1 MSVDGLPAIETPRS
15 PSSTSASAGAVQPTQ
30 SVQPAQS
37 LPKQDDTAQRVAPSV
52 AARTPAPVR
61 RLALQNLSQEDMQ
74 PFFRRIGS
82 IVSTYGGRVEASPSQ
97 RKLLILFEDGTLL
110 VDRSNPHHPQ
120 ILAFREIARRK
131 GIALT
136 AWYAADI
143 ESIRLLYEEA
153 DKLFASINGTAADRR
168 NTIPMQREVLQLL
181 AEGAQAQISDIHI
194 YVRDYEAEIKF
205 RMGGEMVRIRQVNA
219 EFGHELLSAAFNMA
233 DVADATYRVHDYQ
246 AARISRGKT
255 DLPSGLQAV
264 RLQFNPLGSSGRYL
278 IARLLYAERRWEK
291 RLSLTGLGFHALHCQ
306 SFARMRQMPEG
317 INIISGPTGSGKS
330 TTLKIVLEELYKERD
345 QQINILTIE
354 DPPEYEITGAAQLP
368 VTNVDT
374 EEERGAAYRKAIS
387 AALRSDPDVIMPGEA
402 RDQAVINLVF
412 TAAMTGHQVWTSLH
426 ANNAMAIFDRLRDQ
440 GVENYKLSDPKLLT
454 GLTAQRLIKLLCPQC
469 SRPLQEAAPDTLS
482 RDLQSA
488 LHHTSSAYMDAIR
501 LVNRTGCSAC
511 SGGYTGRA
519 VLAEV
524 ICPDQ
529 AFLDLMTQGGRVEAQ
544 QYWLDRMHGMT
555 IMEHGWMRLVAG
567 QVDPRDLL
575 ARVGPFGELDGARCE
590 TLAQLGLDTS
600 DV

>member
-1 MSVDGLPAIETPRS
+1 MSDGGIPAGQ
-15 PSSTSASAGAVQPTQ
+15 AS
-30 SVQPAQS
+30 QPA
-37 LPKQDDTAQRVAPSV
+37 PGAQAGQAASKPGDLAPGMATKVDKGS
-52 AARTPAPVR
+52 PAPVR
-61 RLALQNLSQEDMQ
+61 RLELRDLSQEDMQ

-97 RKLLILFEDGTLL
+97 RKVAILFEDGTLL

-120 ILAFREIARRK
+120 VLAFREVARRK
-131 GIALT
+131 GIPIT
-136 AWYAADI
+136 AWYATDI
-143 ESIRLLYEEA
+143 EAIRLLYEEA
-153 DKLFASINGTAADRR
+153 DRLRASLDGHVKDKR
-168 NTIPMQREVLQLL
+168 NVIPMQREVLQLL

-194 YVRDYEAEIKF
+194 YVREYEAEIKF

-219 EFGHELLSAAFNMA
+219 EFGHELLAAAFNMA

-291 RLSLTGLGFHALHCQ
+291 RLSLTSLGFHALHCK

-317 INIISGPTGSGKS
+317 VNIISGPTGSGKS
-330 TTLKIVLEELYKERD
+330 TTLKIVLEELYKERE

-454 GLTAQRLIKLLCPQC
+454 GLTAQRLIKLLCAQC
-469 SRPLQEAAPDTLS
+469 STPLPLAPPDSLS
-482 RDLQSA
+482 RDLRAAIQQTAASY
-488 LHHTSSAYMDAIR
+488 LDTIR
-501 LVNRTGCSAC
+501 LVNRTGCPAC

-575 ARVGPFGELDGARCE
+575 ARVGPFGDLDGARCE
-590 TLAQLGLDTS
+590 TLAQMGLDGS

>member
-1 MSVDGLPAIETPRS
+1 MNDAVRPADPTPIQQPAAILPAS
-15 PSSTSASAGAVQPTQ
+15 QNDAALQSAEVSAAAI
-30 SVQPAQS
+30 VQPAM
-37 LPKQDDTAQRVAPSV
+37 
-52 AARTPAPVR
+52 R
-61 RLALQNLSQEDMQ
+61 RLELKNLAQDDMQ
-74 PFFRRIGS
+74 PFFRRIGGV
-82 IVSTYGGRVEASPSQ
+82 VSTSGGRVEASASQ
-97 RKLLILFEDGTLL
+97 RRLAVLFDDGTLL
-110 VDRSNPHHPQ
+110 VDRSNPYHPQ
-120 ILAFREIARRK
+120 VLAFREVARRK
-131 GIALT
+131 GVPVT
-136 AWYAADI
+136 AWYATDI
-143 ESIRLLYEEA
+143 EAIRLIYEEA
-153 DKLFASINGTAADRR
+153 DKLFASANGGGAERR
-168 NTIPMQREVLQLL
+168 NTIPMQREVLRLL
-181 AEGAQAQISDIHI
+181 AEGVQALVSDIHI
-194 YVRDYEAEIKF
+194 YVREYEAEIKF
-205 RMGGEMVRIRQVNA
+205 RAGGEMVRIRQVNA
-219 EFGHELLSAAFNMA
+219 EFGHELLAAAFNMA

-246 AARISRGKT
+246 AARISRGKA

-291 RLSLTGLGFHALHCQ
+291 RLSLTGLGFHALHCK

-440 GVENYKLSDPKLLT
+440 GVENYKLSDPKLVT
-454 GLTAQRLIKLLCPQC
+454 GLTAQRLIKLLCPHC
-469 SRPLQEAAPDTLS
+469 STPLDEAPADALS
-482 RDLQSA
+482 RDLRAAIRS
-488 LHHTSSAYMDAIR
+488 TSSAYLDAIR
-501 LVNRTGCSAC
+501 LVHRRGCDKC
-511 SGGYTGRA
+511 NGGYIGRA

-529 AFLDLMTQGGRVEAQ
+529 EFLDLMTQGGRVEAQ
-544 QYWLDRMHGMT
+544 KYWLDRLQGMT

-575 ARVGPFGELDGARCE
+575 ARVGPFGDLDDARRE
-590 TLAQLGLDTS
+590 TLAQLGLDVD

>member
-1 MSVDGLPAIETPRS
+1 M
-15 PSSTSASAGAVQPTQ
+15 
-30 SVQPAQS
+30 
-37 LPKQDDTAQRVAPSV
+37 
-52 AARTPAPVR
+52 R
-61 RLALQNLSQEDMQ
+61 RLELQNLSQEDMQ

-82 IVSTYGGRVEASPSQ
+82 IVSSYGGRVEASSSQ
-97 RKLLILFEDGTLL
+97 RKLAILFEDGTLL
-110 VDRSNPHHPQ
+110 VDRSNPYHPQ
-120 ILAFREIARRK
+120 VLAFREIARRK
-131 GIALT
+131 GIPLS
-136 AWYAADI
+136 AWYATDI
-143 ESIRLLYEEA
+143 EAIRLLYEEA
-153 DKLFASINGTAADRR
+153 DKLSASVNGTAADRR

-205 RMGGEMVRIRQVNA
+205 RMGGDMVRIRQVSA
-219 EFGHELLSAAFNMA
+219 EFGHELLAAAFNMA
-233 DVADATYRVHDYQ
+233 DVADATYRIHDYQ

-278 IARLLYAERRWEK
+278 IARLLYAERRWET
-291 RLSLTGLGFHALHCQ
+291 RLSLTSLGFHALHCK

-330 TTLKIVLEELYKERD
+330 TTLKIVLEELYKERG

-454 GLTAQRLIKLLCPQC
+454 GLTAQRLIKLLCPRC
-469 SRPLQEAAPDTLS
+469 STPLQEASPDALS
-482 RDLQSA
+482 RDLQTA
-488 LHHTSSAYMDAIR
+488 IKRTSSAYKDAIR
-501 LVNRTGCSAC
+501 MVNRTGCKAC
-511 SGGYTGRA
+511 SGGYAGRA

-529 AFLDLMTQGGRVEAQ
+529 TFLDLMTQGGRAEAQ
-544 QYWLDRMHGMT
+544 RYWLDEMHGMT

-590 TLAQLGLDTS
+590 TLAQMGLDGN